1 MRDSQPC
8 CGLQTRLDQ
17 MIWQDRRL
25 RVCSCLHYP
34 PLYSGARGFGSAC
47 QKARNRSAETQPGC
61 SGGGYGMIIGVI
73 MAEIEKARMGM
84 IAVAVV
90 MLESVARR
98 LMGTRRLS
106 SGMTTMVA
114 AGVVLLVAAGGAS
127 ALPACP
133 APGNTVITASCE
145 LAQSYG
151 VPADQTGY
159 IIGAD
164 DVVIDGKGYT
174 ITGAVSSSDCSVS
187 ITAGEFT
194 GESQPAKHA
203 AVVNKGYKNVVI
215 KNLKIGDFCTGI
227 SLKNAE
233 NTMVTDCDI
242 YSNGKSGEITHGVHM
257 AGVWNSAITNNK
269 IHSNTGSVCGCG
281 GGGNGIFTYGGDS
294 PAYLGDDNTITY
306 NHLYD
311 NEKSGFFSKKKC
323 ANNIV
328 SYNNVTGNRAGGIT
342 LRCANTDNT
351 IVEYNYIADNL
362 GAGIYFR
369 ATNNIIRYNTVVN
382 NKDGSLWV
390 SCGSPTNAICD
401 DGVGIE
407 VQDGAA
413 NAQIYDNIVC
423 DNDARDIEDRSGE
436 LTGDDNTCDT
446 TSNYDDDG
454 TTGCTFSCS
463 PPEKPDLAITAKSE
477 TLTGSTFKVTYIVK
491 NTGGADA
498 GASTTGIYVGGTQVA
513 TDLVGALAAGAS
525 HTRTVTIGSFDC
537 PCGTTVMIKVCA
549 DEGDAVDESDETNN
563 CLENAFSCPSCPG
576 EPDLVI
582 TEKSETLVGSAFTV
596 TYTVKNNGGG
606 DAGASTTCI
615 YADGAQITTD
625 PVGALAAGATHEGTV
640 VIGSFDCP
648 CGMPVTVKVCAD
660 KDSTVDESDETN
672 NCRDDTFSCPS
683 RPSPPPSPPADVPTF
698 TPIGMF
704 AMVGLLGIAGMSV
717 IRRR

>member
-1 MRDSQPC
+1 
-8 CGLQTRLDQ
+8 
-17 MIWQDRRL
+17 
-25 RVCSCLHYP
+25 
-34 PLYSGARGFGSAC
+34 
-47 QKARNRSAETQPGC
+47 
-61 SGGGYGMIIGVI
+61 
-73 MAEIEKARMGM
+73 
-84 IAVAVV
+84 
-90 MLESVARR
+90 
-98 LMGTRRLS
+98 
-106 SGMTTMVA
+106 
-114 AGVVLLVAAGGAS
+114 
-127 ALPACP
+127 
-133 APGNTVITASCE
+133 
-145 LAQSYG
+145 
-151 VPADQTGY
+151 
-159 IIGAD
+159 
-164 DVVIDGKGYT
+164 
-174 ITGAVSSSDCSVS
+174 
-187 ITAGEFT
+187 
-194 GESQPAKHA
+194 
-203 AVVNKGYKNVVI
+203 
-215 KNLKIGDFCTGI
+215 
-227 SLKNAE
+227 
-233 NTMVTDCDI
+233 
-242 YSNGKSGEITHGVHM
+242 HM

-382 NKDGSLWV
+382 NKDGSPWV

-477 TLTGSTFKVTYIVK
+477 TLTGSTFKVTYTVK
-491 NTGGADA
+491 NTGGGDA
-498 GASTTGIYVGGTQVA
+498 GASTTGIYVDGTQIA
-513 TDLVGALAAGAS
+513 TDLVGALTAGAS
-525 HTRTVTIGSFDC
+525 HTSTVTIDPFNCPCGTTVTVKVCADRDGAVDESDETNNCLENAFSCPSCAPPEEPDLTITAKSETLTDSTLEVTYTVANNGGVAAGASTTGIYAGSTQIATDSVGALTAGASHTKTVTIGSFDC

-549 DEGDAVDESDETNN
+549 DEDDAVDESDETNN

-576 EPDLVI
+576 EPQLNTTPDLPSHNFGSVQQGPWTFDVTNCGGGTLEWTVSDDQSWI
-582 TEKSETLVGSAFTV
+582 TVSPTSGTETGTV
-596 TYTVKNNGGG
+596 TVMINTAGLSDGTHTVTVTVDSNGG
-606 DAGASTTCI
+606 TKT
-615 YADGAQITTD
+615 
-625 PVGALAAGATHEGTV
+625 GTISV
-640 VIGSFDCP
+640 NVHTS
-648 CGMPVTVKVCAD
+648 
-660 KDSTVDESDETN
+660 
-672 NCRDDTFSCPS
+672 
-683 RPSPPPSPPADVPTF
+683 SPPPSPPANVPTF

-704 AMVGLLGIAGMSV
+704 AMVGLLGIAGMSA